1 MIRTHLVQESGLT
14 VGIQGYFLQLLK
26 IFQTRLC
33 FGLYVACA
41 LIPATFLPQVASAR
55 PVDNALDL
63 ARLELELKGI
73 MATAQTPALVLGVVA
88 DGQVVIT
95 RSLGTTTV
103 GGTQPIDA
111 NTRFRLASMS
121 KSISAALIGKFVNQG
136 FLQWDTPVTLL
147 VPSFRL
153 KDPNSVFLTVE
164 QLLSHRTGLVHHTLD
179 NIVETSNTFEPIRA
193 LLPSMKA
200 ECAIGA
206 CFAYQNVAYS
216 YAADISYAASGE
228 FFANALRRE
237 LFEPLGMTRA
247 NLGMEGLSEDV
258 NWAHPHE
265 RRWPKNVEIN
275 VKPNYYWL
283 EAAAGINASV
293 LDMEQYVLALLGDR
307 PEVLPSE
314 VITKLTTQQI
324 ATPGEIY
331 GPPWRRARLLSAGY
345 GLGMRLFDYSGHPIW
360 FHAGAV
366 AGYRGMIVGLPEKNA
381 GMVLMWNSETNL
393 PTGLVP
399 TLLDR
404 WLNQPEH
411 DWLELHRY
419 QTKSAKR

>member
-1 MIRTHLVQESGLT
+1 MYSG
-14 VGIQGYFLQLLK
+14 GFLQSLR
-26 IFQTRLC
+26 IFFNGL
-33 FGLYVACA
+33 FGLLFGAA
-41 LIPATFLPQVASAR
+41 ILPQPAFAR

-63 ARLELELKGI
+63 QRLDIELQGI
-73 MATAQTPALVLGVVA
+73 MATAQTPALVVGIVA
-88 DGQVVIT
+88 GGQVVLT

-103 GGTQPIDA
+103 AGTQLIDA

-121 KSISAALIGKFVNQG
+121 KPISATLIGKFVDQG
-136 FLQWDTPVTLL
+136 YLQWDSPVTLL

-179 NIVETSNTFEPIRA
+179 NVMEASNTFAPIRA

-200 ECAIGA
+200 QCAIGA
-206 CFAYQNVAYS
+206 CFAYQNIAFS
-216 YAADISYAASGE
+216 YAADISYAASGQ

-237 LFEPLGMTRA
+237 LFEPLGMNRA
-247 NLGMEGLSEDV
+247 NLGLENLSEDD
-258 NWAHPHE
+258 NWARPHE
-265 RRWPKNVEIN
+265 RRWPKNVQIN

-283 EAAAGINASV
+283 DAAAGVNASV
-293 LDMEQYVLALLGDR
+293 SDMEQYLLAMLGNR
-307 PEVLPSE
+307 PDVLPSE
-314 VITKLTTQQI
+314 IITKLTTQQI

-331 GPPWRRARLLSAGY
+331 GPPWRRARLRSAGY
-345 GLGMRLFDYSGHPIW
+345 GLGLRLFDYSGHPIW
-360 FHAGAV
+360 YHAGAV
-366 AGYRGMIVGLPEKNA
+366 AGFRGMIVGLPEKNA
-381 GMVLMWNSETNL
+381 GLVLMWNSETNL
-393 PTGLVP
+393 PAGLVP

-419 QTKSAKR
+419 QAKPTRSVLTRRR

>member
-1 MIRTHLVQESGLT
+1 M
-14 VGIQGYFLQLLK
+14 QLLK
-26 IFQTRLC
+26 LFSTRLC
-33 FGLYVACA
+33 FSLYFASAALAARPA
-41 LIPATFLPQVASAR
+41 LISALIGALILPQFVCAR

-63 ARLELELKGI
+63 QRLDLELKGI
-73 MATAQTPALVLGVVA
+73 MATAQMPALALGIVA
-88 DGQVVIT
+88 NGQVVLT

-136 FLQWDTPVTLL
+136 YLQWDTPVTLL
-147 VPSFRL
+147 VPSFKL
-153 KDPNSVFLTVE
+153 KDPNSAFITVE
-164 QLLSHRTGLVHHTLD
+164 QLLSHRTGLVHHALD
-179 NIVETSNTFEPIRA
+179 NIVEASSTFEPIRA
-193 LLPSMKA
+193 LLPSIKP
-200 ECAIGA
+200 ECAVGA

-216 YAADISYAASGE
+216 YAADISYAASGQ

-237 LFEPLGMTRA
+237 LFEPLGMNRA
-247 NLGMEGLSEDV
+247 NLGMESLSEDA
-258 NWAHPHE
+258 NWARPHE

-283 EAAAGINASV
+283 DAAAGINASV
-293 LDMEQYVLALLGDR
+293 SDMEQYVLALLGDR
-307 PEVLPSE
+307 PDVLPSE
-314 VITKLTTQQI
+314 VVTKLTTQQI
-324 ATPGEIY
+324 ATPAEIY

-419 QTKSAKR
+419 QPKPSGSVLRQRR

>member
-1 MIRTHLVQESGLT
+1 MRW
-14 VGIQGYFLQLLK
+14 LK
-26 IFQTRLC
+26 ISISRYFCNLC
-33 FGLYVACA
+33 FAVAVGA
-41 LIPATFLPQVASAR
+41 VLTLQPASAR
-55 PVDNALDL
+55 PVDHALDL
-63 ARLELELKGI
+63 QRLDLELKGI
-73 MATAQTPALVLGVVA
+73 MATAQTPALVLGIVA
-88 DGQVVIT
+88 GGQVVLT
-95 RSLGTTTV
+95 RSLGTATV

-111 NTRFRLASMS
+111 NTRFRLASIS
-121 KSISAALIGKFVNQG
+121 KPISATLVGKFVDQG
-136 FLQWDTPVTLL
+136 YLQWDSPVTLL

-153 KDPNSVFLTVE
+153 KDPNSAFLTVE

-179 NIVETSNTFEPIRA
+179 NVMEASSTFEPIRA
-193 LLPSMKA
+193 LLPSVKA
-200 ECAIGA
+200 QCAIGK
-206 CFAYQNVAYS
+206 CFAYQNITYS
-216 YAADISYAASGE
+216 YAADISYAASGQ

-237 LFEPLGMTRA
+237 LFEPLGMNRA
-247 NLGMEGLSEDV
+247 NLGLENLSEDG
-258 NWAHPHE
+258 NWARPHA
-265 RRWPKNVEIN
+265 RRPKNVEIN

-293 LDMEQYVLALLGDR
+293 SDMEQYLLAMLGNR
-307 PEVLPSE
+307 PDVLPGE
-314 VITKLTTQQI
+314 IIAKLTTQQI

-331 GPPWRRARLLSAGY
+331 GTPWRRARLRAAGY
-345 GLGMRLFDYSGHPIW
+345 GLGLRLFDYSGHPIW

-381 GMVLMWNSETNL
+381 GLVLMWNSETNL

-419 QTKSAKR
+419 QAKPVRSILPQRR

>member
-1 MIRTHLVQESGLT
+1 MCQNRDST
-14 VGIQGYFLQLLK
+14 LL
-26 IFQTRLC
+26 FGTRLNSISFKLC
-33 FGLYVACA
+33 VLVLGVAQILQA
-41 LIPATFLPQVASAR
+41 ASAR

-63 ARLELELKGI
+63 QRLDIELKGI
-73 MATAQTPALVLGVVA
+73 MATAQTPALVVGIVA
-88 DGQVVIT
+88 GGQVVLT
-95 RSLGTTTV
+95 RSLGTTIV
-103 GGTQPIDA
+103 GGAQVIDA

-136 FLQWDTPVTLL
+136 YLQWDTPVTLL

-153 KDPNSVFLTVE
+153 KDPNFAFLTVE

-179 NIVETSNTFEPIRA
+179 NIVEASSTFAPIRA

-216 YAADISYAASGE
+216 YAADISYAASGQ
-228 FFANALRRE
+228 FFSNALRRE
-237 LFEPLGMTRA
+237 LFEPLGMNRA
-247 NLGMEGLSEDV
+247 NLGMESLSEDD
-258 NWAHPHE
+258 NWARPHE
-265 RRWPKNVEIN
+265 RRWPKNVQTN

-293 LDMEQYVLALLGDR
+293 SDMEQYVLALLGNR
-307 PEVLPSE
+307 PEVLPGE

-331 GPPWRRARLLSAGY
+331 GPPWRRARLMSAGY

-381 GMVLMWNSETNL
+381 GLVLMWNSETNL

-419 QTKSAKR
+419 QPKPVGSILPRRR